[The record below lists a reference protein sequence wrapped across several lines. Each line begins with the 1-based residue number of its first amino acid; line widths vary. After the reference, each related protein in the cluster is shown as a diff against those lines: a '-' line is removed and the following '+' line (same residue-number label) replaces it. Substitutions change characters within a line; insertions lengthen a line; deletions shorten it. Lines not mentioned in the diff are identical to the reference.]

1 MSKILELNGFKYSRE
16 EFEGYKFR
24 TIFQFRVNNDWRDD
38 SILNIYTDN
47 PNREEVIKVINKKA
61 SNKVIEVLL
70 EHWTTK
76 EQDELTAKFIEEI
89 LKDL

>member
-1 MSKILELNGFKYSRE
+1 MSKILELDGFKYSRE

-24 TIFQFRVNNDWRDD
+24 TIFRIGADEDWRND
-38 SILNIYTDN
+38 SIITIYTDN
-47 PNREEVIKVINKKA
+47 PNREEVLKVIA
-61 SNKVIEVLL
+61 SKTTDKVIEVIL

-76 EQDELTAKFIEEI
+76 EQDKLQMEFLEET